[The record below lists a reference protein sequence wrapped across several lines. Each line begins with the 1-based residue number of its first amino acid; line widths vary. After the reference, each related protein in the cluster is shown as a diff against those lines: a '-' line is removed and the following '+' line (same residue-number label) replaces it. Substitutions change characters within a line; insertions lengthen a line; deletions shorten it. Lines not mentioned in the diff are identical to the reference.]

1 MANISGVWLG
11 TYWQQEDPVRFEL
24 SVVQGG
30 NSISGNI
37 LDDNYLG
44 EASIT
49 GEVTGRRIS
58 FTKKYL
64 GSPRA
69 AVFYLGLIAEDENFM
84 QGQWSINEVSG
95 LWEAHRQEDNLVFDL
110 EQKKAEPLGIR

>member
-1 MANISGVWLG
+1 MANISGIWLG

-37 LDDNYLG
+37 LDDSYLG

-64 GSPRA
+64 GSPRP
-69 AVFYLGLIAEDENFM
+69 AVFYLGLIAEDE
-84 QGQWSINEVSG
+84 I
-95 LWEAHRQEDNLVFDL
+95 LCRDNGTSMRSPVCGKPTA
-110 EQKKAEPLGIR
+110 KKIT